1 MNKILRLAATLR
13 KCGNGS
19 AEKKYGN
26 SAETITSLT
35 IAAIFAIA
43 LFFFGRSLNQLSAYL
58 GDPRFILKAL
68 FMLGSVVS
76 LFFVFPSV
84 VNQLYMSGDLPLL
97 LTMPYRPSE
106 IVLARL
112 INLIRLPALFC
123 ITASLPAVIGYS
135 AASFSW
141 EIILAGFLSALLS
154 PLIVLSFAGIV
165 TVVIMTCVN
174 GVRNK
179 DFLKSAG
186 IILAFILLMLFLFF
200 TNSGQGMTR
209 DDMFRLAVVFGRFS
223 NLLPINFALGQ
234 LMNGFSFPALLETL
248 GITVA
253 FVLVFWLLVSRLYLI
268 GALSMQ
274 ETASGNGLL
283 GKDGVRKNSRKQ
295 TILRSLTLKELKSV
309 SREPAYLMN
318 GFLYTLF
325 FPLLMVLTTGF
336 AGARGLGASLNSL
349 SSPATVTA
357 FILQN
362 ACLLTFAASSTNTIA
377 ASPISREGK
386 SFGILK
392 TLPLDHRI
400 ILRAKRN
407 AALLVCALGSTLYLV
422 IGGLILVFMGYLP
435 VWGIFYGLA
444 LNVPL
449 LIFTVDMNML
459 HDLKKPDLNWE
470 SEAQMLKNR
479 CGVMSALILIIGMI
493 LPIFIAVFLPVLCSI
508 YPISWL
514 LFMAGSLLIALLL
527 GVLTDRRL
535 MKKGLELLQKM

>member
-26 SAETITSLT
+26 SAEAITSLV

-43 LFFFGRSLNQLSAYL
+43 LFFFGRSLNQLSAFL

-123 ITASLPAVIGYS
+123 ITASLPAVIGY
-135 AASFSW
+135 ATASFSW
-141 EIILAGFLSALLS
+141 EIIFAGILSALLS

-234 LMNGFSFPALLETL
+234 LMNGFSVPALLEAL

-283 GKDGVRKNSRKQ
+283 GKDGVRKSSRKQ

-349 SSPATVTA
+349 SSPAAVTA

-435 VWGIFYGLA
+435 VWGILYGLA
-444 LNVPL
+444 LNLPL

-493 LPIFIAVFLPVLCSI
+493 LPIFIAVFLPFLYSI
-508 YPISWL
+508 YPMSWL

-535 MKKGLELLQKM
+535 MKKGLELFQKM